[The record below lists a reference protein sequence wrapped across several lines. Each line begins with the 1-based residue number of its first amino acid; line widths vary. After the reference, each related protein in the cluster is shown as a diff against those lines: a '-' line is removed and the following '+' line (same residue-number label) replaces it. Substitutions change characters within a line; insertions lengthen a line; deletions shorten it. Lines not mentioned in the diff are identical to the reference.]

1 MKKAQKLLSN
11 ILKECSEFETKV
23 YREVLSIPLGE
34 LRTYKQIAKNIAYP
48 KAYRA
53 VGQALKKN
61 PHPFIIPCH
70 RVVNSKGMVAQNFAF
85 GGAISQK
92 QLLEKEG
99 VTFKRN
105 KVDLVAHQVLF

>member
-34 LRTYKQIAKNIAYP
+34 LRTYKQIAKNVAYP

-53 VGQALKKN
+53 VGQVLKKN

-70 RVVNSKGMVAQNFAF
+70 RVVKSNGDI
-85 GGAISQK
+85 GGYIYGRKIKKELIQ
-92 QLLEKEG
+92 LEKDI
-99 VTFKRN
+99 KQRL
-105 KVDLVAHQVLF
+105 KI

>member
-34 LRTYKQIAKNIAYP
+34 LRTYKQIAKNVAYP

-61 PHPFIIPCH
+61 PYPFIIPCH
-70 RVVNSKGMVAQNFAF
+70 RVVKSNGDI
-85 GGAISQK
+85 GGYIYGRKIKKELIQ
-92 QLLEKEG
+92 LEKDI
-99 VTFKRN
+99 KQRL
-105 KVDLVAHQVLF
+105 KI

>member
-11 ILKECSEFETKV
+11 ILKECSGFESKV

-34 LRTYKQIAKNIAYP
+34 LRTYKQIAKNVACP

-61 PHPFIIPCH
+61 PLPFIIPCH
-70 RVVNSKGMVAQNFAF
+70 RVVKSNSDI
-85 GGAISQK
+85 GGYIYGRKLKKELIQ
-92 QLLEKEG
+92 LEKDIRQRL
-99 VTFKRN
+99 KI
-105 KVDLVAHQVLF
+105 